1 MSNRVDEA
9 WDKAA
14 ACHAHA
20 EATTDRKLKAM
31 FLKLRESW
39 LRIGNNAQFQDRVED
54 NARRLSARD

>member
-1 MSNRVDEA
+1 MSNRGDEA

-14 ACHAHA
+14 ACHANA
-20 EATTDRKLKAM
+20 QAATDGKLKAM

-39 LRIGNNAQFQDRVED
+39 LRIANNEQFQDDVTD